1 MNTHLFNSP
10 SSSKEE
16 LRQQVLQG
24 AIERYG
30 NEFIQTPAFTHRAET
45 ELQTLCSN
53 ERTISYLLMVA
64 DYVNAARKM
73 GIDVGPGRSSAAG
86 SLVLYCLK
94 ITDIDPLRY
103 GLLFER
109 FYSDNSVVPLIDIDV
124 ESCER
129 DKVTDYVA
137 QKFGETRPGKT
148 NILGLTV
155 LTMIKR
161 CMSNIKQ
168 VHGIDID
175 LKAIPQNDERTFRLF
190 QEGRTVGVFQFE
202 SEGMQKYLRELTPE
216 NLNDLLALNAL
227 YRPPTME
234 QIPQFIACKHRK
246 DEINERPPIVGEC
259 LKETYGMIVYQEQT
273 MLLAQRIAHFT
284 PAESNML
291 RWALVR
297 MNQPI
302 VEVMKTKF
310 ISGGNQNGYNEQT
323 LDRIWQSMY
332 DSRFSFLKAH
342 SVCYTWLAYQVAYLK
357 AHYPVEFLDAYATI
371 WDRDA
376 DGIKLLEEKLRS
388 ITR

>member
-1 MNTHLFNSP
+1 MNSTHVLNFP
-10 SSSKEE
+10 SSSEE
-16 LRQQVLQG
+16 EFRQQVLQG

-30 NEFIQTPAFTHRAET
+30 NEFIQTSSFTQRAET

-53 ERTISYLLMVA
+53 ELTISYLLMVA

-73 GIDVGPGRSSAAG
+73 GIMVSPGRSSAAG

-94 ITDIDPLRY
+94 ITDIDPLQY

-109 FYSDNSVVPLIDIDV
+109 FYSDSSVVPLIDIDV
-124 ESCER
+124 ESCEC
-129 DKVTDYVA
+129 DKVKNFVA
-137 QKFGETRPGKT
+137 QKYGETRPGTT

-161 CMSNIKQ
+161 CLHNIKQ
-168 VHGIDID
+168 KHGLDLD

-190 QEGRTVGVFQFE
+190 QEGRTIGVFQFE
-202 SEGMQKYLRELTPE
+202 SEDMRKYLRELVPE
-216 NLNDLLALNAL
+216 TFNELIAVNAL
-227 YRPPTME
+227 YRPPTMD
-234 QIPQFIACKHRK
+234 QIPQFIANKHRK
-246 DEINERPPIVGEC
+246 NEIPVMEEC
-259 LKETYGMIVYQEQT
+259 LKETYGQIVYQEQT
-273 MLLAQRIAHFT
+273 MLLVQRITNFT
-284 PAESNML
+284 PIESNML

-302 VEVMKTKF
+302 VDVMKTKF
-310 ISGGNQNGYNEQT
+310 LSGGNKNGYDEQT
-323 LDRIWQSMY
+323 LERVWQSIY

-357 AHYPVEFLDAYATI
+357 AHYPLEFLDAYATI
-371 WDRDA
+371 WERDA
-376 DGIKLLEEKLRS
+376 DGIKLLEEELRS

>member
-30 NEFIQTPAFTHRAET
+30 NEFILTPAFTQRAET
-45 ELQTLCSN
+45 ELQKLCSN

-73 GIDVGPGRSSAAG
+73 GIAIGSGRSSAAG

-124 ESCER
+124 EYCEC
-129 DKVTDYVA
+129 DKVKYFVA
-137 QKFGETRPGKT
+137 QKYGETRPGTT

-161 CMSNIKQ
+161 CLHDIKQ
-168 VHGIDID
+168 KHGIDLN
-175 LKAIPQNDERTFRLF
+175 LKTIPQYDDRTFRLF
-190 QEGRTVGVFQFE
+190 QEGCTIGVFQFE
-202 SEGMQKYLRELTPE
+202 SEKMQKFLRELIPE
-216 NLNDLLALNAL
+216 TFNELIALNAL

-234 QIPQFIACKHRK
+234 QIPQFIASKHRK
-246 DEINERPPIVGEC
+246 EELPVAEEC
-259 LKETYGMIVYQEQT
+259 LKETYGIIVYQEQT
-273 MLLAQRIAHFT
+273 MLLAQHIALFT

-302 VEVMKTKF
+302 VEIMKTKF
-310 ISGGNQNGYNEQT
+310 ISGGKQNGYNEQT
-323 LDRIWQSMY
+323 LERIWQTMH
-332 DSRFSFLKAH
+332 DARFSFLKSHA
-342 SVCYTWLAYQVAYLK
+342 VCYTWLAYQVAYLK
-357 AHYPVEFLDAYATI
+357 AHYPLEFLDAYATI
-371 WDRDA
+371 WERDA
-376 DGIKLLEEKLRS
+376 DGIKLLEEELRS